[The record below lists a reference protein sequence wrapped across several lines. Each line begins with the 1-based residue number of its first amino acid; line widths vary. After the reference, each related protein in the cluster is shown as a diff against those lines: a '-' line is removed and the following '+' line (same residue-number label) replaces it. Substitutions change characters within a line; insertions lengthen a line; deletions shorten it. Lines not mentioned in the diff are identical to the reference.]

1 MRKVAEETTVGGE
14 IGPSWKDPST
24 EPRTGFVPSLSEI
37 PATHVDQFV
46 GPRRNTATIGAT
58 VAGMQ

>member
-37 PATHVDQFV
+37 PATHVGV